1 MIHAFASKKP
11 QCLLIGLITGIAVL
25 VLAGCSHSDRYELS
39 DSYRDDFRSM
49 VKQYTMQS
57 ARLAEEDRTFQEGDS
72 AKAMANVDLFGE
84 SLIDPKLRVQPS
96 MSAVEVTLQDFYL
109 RAIEH
114 SSQIKVFSDLPLIR
128 ETAIQE
134 AKGAFDT
141 EFFAD
146 GRYDWRDDPVGNTLT
161 TGGANRFIEDDF
173 TLRSGLRKKFAATGA
188 EGYVIQEFSFTDNN
202 SDFFIPKDQTGARL
216 TVGVNQP
223 LLKGAGWGYNH
234 SVINIAKIDSE
245 IAQMEFIR
253 QLESHLLEITR
264 SYWTLYMARGAYQS
278 KLRASQ
284 AASKIEEDLASRKD
298 FDALRQQILRARAAS
313 AERKASLIRAE
324 GVIRNAEDRLKA
336 LVNDPEM
343 NQIAAMEFVPVD
355 APLSKHTPG
364 DLQEAARAAL
374 EKRPEIQQAYL
385 QLQSSAIRRDMSRN
399 EMMPML
405 DFIAETYVAG
415 LREDDWGG
423 AWDDQWEQGPGYAVG
438 LRFEYPLGNNSA
450 EARNIRRRLEMRQLV
465 NQLRTT
471 MDTVLLEV
479 KVSVREVQTAY
490 RDLVARHQSMLAA
503 REDLE
508 NLLERRDAMFLGSS
522 TTAPAYLEF
531 LIESQDRQNAA
542 EEAFLSALATY
553 NVALVT
559 LERAKGNFIGYE
571 SMEQKRVEEDDP
583 DAIWLEHEDRKL
595 PRIFIEKVSMATT
608 QETNKA
614 GTEPRANSSAD
625 GSADGKIEL

>member
-1 MIHAFASKKP
+1 MRHPSKKSNA
-11 QCLLIGLITGIAVL
+11 QNIHRGATTTLIGASALF
-25 VLAGCSHSDRYELS
+25 LASCTHTERYDLG

-49 VKQYTMQS
+49 VQQYTAQS
-57 ARLAEEDRTFQEGDS
+57 ARLAEEDRTFQEG
-72 AKAMANVDLFGE
+72 ANAVPKTKVDLSGE
-84 SLIDPKLRVQPS
+84 GLLNRGLRVQPS
-96 MSAVEVTLQDFYL
+96 MTALDVTLQDFYL
-109 RAIEH
+109 RAIEN

-134 AKGAFDT
+134 AKGAFDPVV
-141 EFFAD
+141 FAD
-146 GRYDWRDDPVGNTLT
+146 GRYDWRDDPVGSTLT
-161 TGGANRFIEDDF
+161 TGGADRFIEDDF
-173 TLRSGLRKKFAATGA
+173 RLRTGIRKKFAATGA
-188 EGYVIQEFSFTDNN
+188 EAYATQELSYTDNN
-202 SDFFIPKDQTGARL
+202 SDFFIPNDQTGARL

-223 LLKGAGWGYNH
+223 LLRGAGWGYNH
-234 SVINIAKIDSE
+234 SIINIAEIDSE
-245 IAQMEFIR
+245 IAQMEFTR

-264 SYWTLYMARGAYQS
+264 SYWTLYMARGAYQA
-278 KLRASQ
+278 KLRASE
-284 AASKIEEDLASRKD
+284 AAAKIQEDLESRKD

-324 GVIRNAEDRLKA
+324 GAIRNAEDRLKA

-343 NQIAAMEFVPVD
+343 NQLAAMEFIPVD
-355 APLSKHTPG
+355 APLSEHTPG
-364 DLQEAARAAL
+364 DLQEAARVAL

-423 AWDDQWEQGPGYAVG
+423 AWNDQWEEGPGYALG

-490 RDLVARHQSMLAA
+490 RDLVARNQSMQAA
-503 REDLE
+503 REDLK
-508 NLLERRDAMFLGSS
+508 NLVERRDAMFLGSS
-522 TTAPAYLEF
+522 TSAPAYLEF
-531 LIESQDRQNAA
+531 LIESQDRQTET

-559 LERAKGNFIGYE
+559 LERAKGNFIAYE
-571 SMEQKRVEEDDP
+571 SMEQQRVDEEDP
-583 DAIWLEHEDRKL
+583 DYIWLEYEDREL
-595 PRIFIEKVSMATT
+595 PRLFIDKVSEAAAEEAA
-608 QETNKA
+608 ETDA
-614 GTEPRANSSAD
+614 
-625 GSADGKIEL
+625 